1 MNKVGGHVQHGGG
14 ILTTAGTKPTYPGY
28 AGNGDCKGEGQRQN
42 FDLAGRPS
50 AGPAKDA
57 SLATVSDTRTDN
69 ISQ

>member
-1 MNKVGGHVQHGGG
+1 MCNTAAASSQLPEQHP
-14 ILTTAGTKPTYPGY
+14 PTHGY
-28 AGNGDCKGEGQRQN
+28 ARNGDRKGEGQRQN

>member
-1 MNKVGGHVQHGGG
+1 MCN
-14 ILTTAGTKPTYPGY
+14 TAAASSQLPEQNPPTHGY
-28 AGNGDCKGEGQRQN
+28 AGNGDCKGEGQRQI

>member
-1 MNKVGGHVQHGGG
+1 MCN
-14 ILTTAGTKPTYPGY
+14 TAAASSQLPEQNPPTHIGY